1 MGRFIVRRIISLV
14 PVLLGISLLTFVLI
28 HLVPVDP
35 AEVYL
40 RLSQIP
46 PTDEA
51 VAVIRAEMGLNKPLH
66 QQYFD
71 WLWKVVHLDFGRSFV
86 TKKPVMAE
94 LLYYFPA
101 TIKLTAASLLI
112 VLLISI
118 PTGVFSALYKD
129 TAFDQICR
137 IFAFIAASMPSF
149 WLGFVLIYFFSL
161 ELDLLPAY
169 GRGTLAHLV
178 LPAATLAL
186 GAAAVYTRLLRTS
199 MLENLNQN
207 FVLYARARGLKEKLI
222 IVRHVLKNA
231 LIPVVI
237 AFGMT
242 LGHMLAGSVIV
253 ENVFAWPGVGRH
265 IVSSIFNRDYPV
277 IQAYALFMAVVFVL
291 LNLFVDIICATL
303 DPRIRLGGDK

>member
-40 RLSQIP
+40 RLSLIP

-71 WLWKVVHLDFGRSFV
+71 WLWRVAHLDFGRSFV
-86 TKKPVMAE
+86 TRKPVMAE

-101 TIKLTAASLLI
+101 TLKLAAASLLI

-118 PTGVFSALYKD
+118 PAGVFSALYKD
-129 TAFDQICR
+129 TAFDHMCR
-137 IFAFIAASMPSF
+137 IFAFVAASMPSF
-149 WLGFVLIYFFSL
+149 WLGFVLIYILSL

-169 GRGTLAHLV
+169 GRGTLFHLV
-178 LPAATLAL
+178 LPAVTLAL

-253 ENVFAWPGVGRH
+253 ENVFAWPGVGRY

-291 LNLFVDIICATL
+291 LNLLVDIICGLL

>member
-1 MGRFIVRRIISLV
+1 MGRFVARRIISLV

-71 WLWKVVHLDFGRSFV
+71 WLWKVVHLDFGKSFV

-101 TIKLTAASLLI
+101 TLKLAAASLLI

-118 PTGVFSALYKD
+118 PVGVFSALYKD

-137 IFAFIAASMPSF
+137 ILAFIGASMPSF
-149 WLGFVLIYFFSL
+149 WLGFVLIYILSL
-161 ELDLLPAY
+161 ELNLLPAF

-178 LPAATLAL
+178 LPATTLAL

-222 IVRHVLKNA
+222 VARHVLKNA

-253 ENVFAWPGVGRH
+253 ENVFAWPGVGRY

-291 LNLFVDIICATL
+291 LNLFADIICATL

>member
-101 TIKLTAASLLI
+101 TLKLTAASLLI

-118 PTGVFSALYKD
+118 PAGVFSALYKD

-137 IFAFIAASMPSF
+137 IFAFVGASMPSF
-149 WLGFVLIYFFSL
+149 WLGFVLIYIFSL
-161 ELDLLPAY
+161 ELNLLPAF

-178 LPAATLAL
+178 LPASTLAL

-222 IVRHVLKNA
+222 VVRHVFKNA
-231 LIPVVI
+231 LIPLVI

-253 ENVFAWPGVGRH
+253 ENVFAWPGVGRY

>member
-1 MGRFIVRRIISLV
+1 MGRFVARRIISLV

-71 WLWKVVHLDFGRSFV
+71 WLWKVVHLDFGKSFV

-101 TIKLTAASLLI
+101 TLKLAAASLLI

-118 PTGVFSALYKD
+118 PVGVFSALYKD

-137 IFAFIAASMPSF
+137 IFAFIGASIPSF
-149 WLGFVLIYFFSL
+149 WLGFVLIYILSL
-161 ELDLLPAY
+161 ELNLLPAF

-178 LPAATLAL
+178 LPATTLAL

-253 ENVFAWPGVGRH
+253 ENVFAWPGVGRY

-291 LNLFVDIICATL
+291 LNLLVDIICGLL

>member
-1 MGRFIVRRIISLV
+1 MGRFVARRIISLV

-71 WLWKVVHLDFGRSFV
+71 WLWKVVHLDFGKSFV

-101 TIKLTAASLLI
+101 TLNLAAASLLI

-118 PTGVFSALYKD
+118 PVGVFSALYKD

-137 IFAFIAASMPSF
+137 ILAFIGASMPSF
-149 WLGFVLIYFFSL
+149 WLSFVLIYILSL
-161 ELDLLPAY
+161 ELNLLPAF

-178 LPAATLAL
+178 LPATTLAL

-222 IVRHVLKNA
+222 VARHVLKNA

-253 ENVFAWPGVGRH
+253 ENVFAWPGVGRY

-291 LNLFVDIICATL
+291 LNLFADIICATL

>member
-1 MGRFIVRRIISLV
+1 MGRFVARRIISLV

-71 WLWKVVHLDFGRSFV
+71 WLWKVVHLDFGKSFV

-101 TIKLTAASLLI
+101 TLNLAAASLLI

-118 PTGVFSALYKD
+118 PVGVFSALYKD

-137 IFAFIAASMPSF
+137 ILAFIGASMPSF
-149 WLGFVLIYFFSL
+149 WLSFVLIYILSL
-161 ELDLLPAY
+161 ELNLLPAF

-178 LPAATLAL
+178 LPATTLAL

-222 IVRHVLKNA
+222 VVRHVLKNA

-253 ENVFAWPGVGRH
+253 ENVFAWPGVGRY

-291 LNLFVDIICATL
+291 LNLFADIICATL

>member
-1 MGRFIVRRIISLV
+1 MGKYIINRIISLI
-14 PVLLGISLLTFVLI
+14 PVLLGISLLTFILI
-28 HLVPVDP
+28 QLVPVDP

-51 VAVIRAEMGLNKPLH
+51 VAITRAELGLDKPLYI
-66 QQYFD
+66 QYFD
-71 WLWKVVHLDFGRSFV
+71 WLRKVVQLDFGTSFV
-86 TKKPVMAE
+86 TKKPAMEV

-101 TIKLTAASLLI
+101 TLKLTAVSLVI

-118 PTGVFSALYKD
+118 PLGVFSALYKD
-129 TAFDQICR
+129 TVFDQVCR
-137 IFAFIAASMPSF
+137 LFTFIGASMPSF
-149 WLGFVLIYFFSL
+149 WLGFVLIYLLSL
-161 ELDLLPAY
+161 KLDLFPVY

-178 LPAATLAL
+178 LPALTLAL
-186 GAAAVYTRLLRTS
+186 GSAAVYTRLLRTS
-199 MLENLNQN
+199 MLENLKQY
-207 FVLYARARGLKEKLI
+207 FVLYARARGLKERLI
-222 IVRHVLKNA
+222 VVRHILKNA

-265 IVSSIFNRDYPV
+265 IVSAIFNRDYPV
-277 IQAYALFMAVVFVL
+277 IQAYVLFMAVIFVL
-291 LNLFVDIICATL
+291 LNLMVDIICGLL
-303 DPRIRLGGDK
+303 DPKIRLGWDK

>member
-14 PVLLGISLLTFVLI
+14 PVLLGISLLTFILI

-51 VAVIRAEMGLNKPLH
+51 VAVIRAEMGLNKPMH

-101 TIKLTAASLLI
+101 TLKLAAASLLI

-118 PTGVFSALYKD
+118 PAGVFSALYKD

-137 IFAFIAASMPSF
+137 ILAFIAASMPSF
-149 WLGFVLIYFFSL
+149 WLGFVLIYIFSL
-161 ELDLLPAY
+161 ELDLLPPY
-169 GRGTLAHLV
+169 GRGTSAHLV

-222 IVRHVLKNA
+222 VVRHVLKNA

-253 ENVFAWPGVGRH
+253 ENVFAWPGVGRY

>member
-1 MGRFIVRRIISLV
+1 MGRFVARRIISLV

-71 WLWKVVHLDFGRSFV
+71 WLWKVVHLDFGKSFV

-101 TIKLTAASLLI
+101 TLNLAAASLLI

-118 PTGVFSALYKD
+118 PVGVFSALYKD

-137 IFAFIAASMPSF
+137 ILAFIGASMPSF
-149 WLGFVLIYFFSL
+149 WLGFVLIYILSL
-161 ELDLLPAY
+161 ELNLLPAF

-178 LPAATLAL
+178 LPATTLAL

-222 IVRHVLKNA
+222 VVRHVLKNA

-253 ENVFAWPGVGRH
+253 ENVFAWPGVGRY

-291 LNLFVDIICATL
+291 LNLFADIICATL

>member
-1 MGRFIVRRIISLV
+1 MGRFVARRIISLV

-71 WLWKVVHLDFGRSFV
+71 WLWKVVHLDFGKSFV

-101 TIKLTAASLLI
+101 TLKLAAASLLI

-118 PTGVFSALYKD
+118 PVGVFSALYKD

-137 IFAFIAASMPSF
+137 ILAFIGASMPSF
-149 WLGFVLIYFFSL
+149 WLGFVLIYILSL
-161 ELDLLPAY
+161 ELNLLPAF

-178 LPAATLAL
+178 LPATTLAL

-222 IVRHVLKNA
+222 VARHVLKNA

-253 ENVFAWPGVGRH
+253 ENVFAWPGVGRY
-265 IVSSIFNRDYPV
+265 IVSSIFNRVYPV

-291 LNLFVDIICATL
+291 LNLFADIICATL

>member
-1 MGRFIVRRIISLV
+1 
-14 PVLLGISLLTFVLI
+14 
-28 HLVPVDP
+28 
-35 AEVYL
+35 
-40 RLSQIP
+40 
-46 PTDEA
+46 
-51 VAVIRAEMGLNKPLH
+51 
-66 QQYFD
+66 
-71 WLWKVVHLDFGRSFV
+71 
-86 TKKPVMAE
+86 
-94 LLYYFPA
+94 
-101 TIKLTAASLLI
+101 LLI

-118 PTGVFSALYKD
+118 PVGVFSALYKD

-137 IFAFIAASMPSF
+137 ILAFIGASMPSF
-149 WLGFVLIYFFSL
+149 WLGFVLIYILSL
-161 ELDLLPAY
+161 ELNLLPAF

-178 LPAATLAL
+178 LPATTLAL

-222 IVRHVLKNA
+222 VARHVLKNA

-253 ENVFAWPGVGRH
+253 ENVFAWPGVGRY

-291 LNLFVDIICATL
+291 LNLFADIICATL

>member
-1 MGRFIVRRIISLV
+1 MERFIVNRIISLV
-14 PVLLGISLLTFVLI
+14 PVLLGISLLTFILI
-28 HLVPVDP
+28 QLVPVDP

-51 VAVIRAEMGLNKPLH
+51 VAVTRAELGLDKPLY

-71 WLWKVVHLDFGRSFV
+71 WLRKVVQLDFGLSFV
-86 TKKPVMAE
+86 TKEPVMEE

-101 TIKLTAASLLI
+101 TLKLTAASLVI

-118 PTGVFSALYKD
+118 PLGVFSALYKD
-129 TAFDQICR
+129 TAFDQMCR
-137 IFAFIAASMPSF
+137 IFAFIGASMPSF
-149 WLGFVLIYFFSL
+149 WLGFVLVYILSL
-161 ELDLLPAY
+161 KLDLLPVY

-178 LPAATLAL
+178 LPATTLAL
-186 GAAAVYTRLLRTS
+186 GSAAVYTRLLRTS

-207 FVLYARARGLKEKLI
+207 FVLYAKARGLKERLI
-222 IVRHVLKNA
+222 VVRYVLKNA

-253 ENVFAWPGVGRH
+253 ENVFAWPGVGRY

-277 IQAYALFMAVVFVL
+277 IQAYVLFMAVNFVL
-291 LNLFVDIICATL
+291 LNLIVDIICGLL
-303 DPRIRLGGDK
+303 DPRIRLGGD